1 MRTRVPLFI
10 LCCGAIALA
19 CAVALAPPAARAGDE
34 DGAAGLD
41 GESAPPDSAAGD
53 STRVGAPPDTA
64 LSAARRTGRR
74 FAPNYSSKYDINR
87 NTDNWTQTLNF
98 ATWSGPM
105 DLTNVTTV
113 SIGKDKTLDRD
124 RRNNTNNFTLNYQF
138 PRGVKATG
146 TLGIIRN
153 STVDAGRTDTQQ
165 NSENVN
171 ASVSY
176 ARPFPGG
183 LAATFRAGAGT
194 THDVWVDPLTSN
206 RESLGP
212 HAEASANFTAKRLAD
227 WSLNTSVRT
236 SRLKSTES
244 TTNTT
249 TNDHNLSG
257 NIALN
262 ATFSVRGFDPWR
274 VTVGNNL
281 QRTQYPFRQIILP
294 TDSTAADTMF
304 VQETNDNIG
313 RDVTI
318 ATGMTPRPRLK
329 LGGSVSYRNND
340 INREFDTERSQQSI
354 DRALKGTLAYAFRDS
369 TRVDFRGET
378 SRARSLYDAASR
390 TFLNGTTFNSA
401 LGGAV
406 RRPLGRRAAFDA
418 AGNYALQSFQFDDTA
433 RNTDDRDIVRGDLAT
448 KVDYNPTTKIVTFLR
463 FTFQHNQ
470 TVFIDAEKS
479 GTNQTQQV
487 WSILPSFEYRLNPR
501 VSFREEASAIANA
514 TYFDFNEDNNRLS
527 RTTELRSNIDA
538 RLMPRLMVNLRHS
551 LRFLQDGS
559 YRRGD
564 DGVRRFGKSRDDR
577 SRDITFRAD
586 YTLIQGIN
594 VNFRQN
600 KRLSDIT
607 TYRRQG
613 QQLLETVITTEFT
626 EIEMGCQVNRTLRM
640 GATVG
645 ANVRRYQS
653 WNDSGT
659 HNNYWVGS
667 VNFGYVF

>member
-1 MRTRVPLFI
+1 MRIRLPL
-10 LCCGAIALA
+10 LLAWLGAVALA
-19 CAVALAPPAARAGDE
+19 AAVALAPPAVLAGDE

-41 GESAPPDSAAGD
+41 GQSAPGDSAAGD
-53 STRVGAPPDTA
+53 STGVGALPDTA
-64 LSAARRTGRR
+64 QVSLARRSGRR
-74 FAPNYSSKYDINR
+74 FAPAYTSKYDINR
-87 NTDNWTQTLNF
+87 NTDSWTQTLNF
-98 ATWSGPM
+98 STWSGAM
-105 DLTNVTTV
+105 DLTNATTI

-124 RRNNTNNFTLNYQF
+124 RRNNTNNLTLGYQF
-138 PRGVKATG
+138 PNGIKASG

-171 ASVSY
+171 VGVQY
-176 ARPFPGG
+176 ARPLPGG
-183 LAATFRAGAGT
+183 IAATFRAGAGT
-194 THDVWVDPLTSN
+194 THDVWVDPATSD
-206 RESLGP
+206 RTSLGP
-212 HAEASANFTAKRLAD
+212 HADASANFTAKRLAD

-236 SRLKSTES
+236 SRLQSTES

-249 TNDHNLSG
+249 TSDHNLSG

-262 ATFSVRGFDPWR
+262 ATFNVRGFDPWR
-274 VTVGNNL
+274 VTVGNQL
-281 QRTQYPFRQIILP
+281 QRTQYPFREGSIVL
-294 TDSTAADTMF
+294 
-304 VQETNDNIG
+304 QETNDNVS
-313 RDVTI
+313 RDVTL

-329 LGGSVSYRNND
+329 LGGSISYRNND

-354 DRALKGTLAYAFRDS
+354 DRALRGTLAYAFRDS

-378 SRARSLYDAASR
+378 SRARSLYDDVNR
-390 TFLNGTTFNSA
+390 IFLNGTTFNSSM
-401 LGGAV
+401 GGAV

-418 AGNYALQSFQFDDTA
+418 AGSYALQSFQFDDTVL
-433 RNTDDRDIVRGDLAT
+433 NTDDRDILRGDLAA
-448 KVDYNPTTKIVTFLR
+448 KVDYSPTKKIVTFLR
-463 FTFQHNQ
+463 FSFQHNQ
-470 TVFIDAEKS
+470 TVFIDASKS

-487 WSILPSFEYRLNPR
+487 YSILPSFEYRFNPR

-527 RTTELRSNIDA
+527 RTTELRSTIDA
-538 RLMPRLMVNLRHS
+538 MVMPRLTVNLRHS

-559 YRRGD
+559 YRRAD
-564 DGVRRFGKSRDDR
+564 DGVRRFGKARDDR

-586 YTLIQGIN
+586 YRVIQGVS

-600 KRLSDIT
+600 KRVSDIT
-607 TYRRQG
+607 TFQQQG
-613 QQLLETVITTEFT
+613 TQLRETTVSNDFT

-653 WNDSGT
+653 WNDRDS

-667 VNFGYVF
+667 INFGYVF